1 MPKTKEKPKFEWRE
15 WSEKAVWTVFDLFI
29 IVCFMLFGMVIAE
42 MHNYEIWTGAL
53 SGLIVHRLVIMIF
66 RNIRDLF
73 DPF

>member
-1 MPKTKEKPKFEWRE
+1 MRNIWHRG
-15 WSEKAVWTVFDLFI
+15 AVLWTIFDLFI

-42 MHNYEIWTGAL
+42 SHDYQIWIGAL
-53 SGLIVHRLVIMIF
+53 SGLIVHRLAIMIF

>member
-1 MPKTKEKPKFEWRE
+1 MKNIQQWRE

-42 MHNYEIWTGAL
+42 HNEFAIWTGAL
-53 SGLIVHRLVIMIF
+53 SGLIVHRLAIMIF

>member
-1 MPKTKEKPKFEWRE
+1 MKNIQQWRE

-53 SGLIVHRLVIMIF
+53 SGLIVHRLAIMIF

>member
-1 MPKTKEKPKFEWRE
+1 MKNIQQWRE
-15 WSEKAVWTVFDLFI
+15 WSEKAVWTIFDLFI

-42 MHNYEIWTGAL
+42 MHEYPVWVGAL
-53 SGLIVHRLVIMIF
+53 GGLVVHKLLIIIL

>member
-1 MPKTKEKPKFEWRE
+1 MKNIQQWRE

-29 IVCFMLFGMVIAE
+29 IVCFMLFGMVVAE
-42 MHNYEIWTGAL
+42 MHDYEIWTGAL

>member
-1 MPKTKEKPKFEWRE
+1 MKNIQQWRE

-29 IVCFMLFGMVIAE
+29 IVCFMLFGMVVAE
-42 MHNYEIWTGAL
+42 MHDYEIWTGAL
-53 SGLIVHRLVIMIF
+53 SGLIVHRLAIMIF

>member
-1 MPKTKEKPKFEWRE
+1 MKNIQQWRE
-15 WSEKAVWTVFDLFI
+15 WSEKAVWTIFDLFI
-29 IVCFMLFGMVIAE
+29 IVCFMLFGMVVAE
-42 MHNYEIWTGAL
+42 MHDYAIWTGAL